1 MARRVKNEI
10 DRCSPVQLAELLGLA
25 AADEPATHTA
35 GGTGIRRQVLLERL
49 AELMESDARQARAAL
64 LRTAEAASTVEE
76 LRRTMEEAKTYAAEA
91 LSDAHWSAATL
102 LYHLAI
108 AAAYAHHGVN
118 LSARPPSSRL
128 ELYEDLASSLGADSI
143 SAVFRLAADKIAAD
157 RIAAETAPAE

>member
-49 AELMESDARQARAAL
+49 AELMEGDARQARAL
-64 LRTAEAASTVEE
+64 LVRTADRASSVEA
-76 LRRTMEEAKTYAAEA
+76 LRQTMEDAKTYAAEA

-108 AAAYAHHGVN
+108 AAAYAHHGAN
-118 LSARPPSSRL
+118 ISARPATTRL

-143 SAVFRLAADKIAAD
+143 SAVFRLAAD
-157 RIAAETAPAE
+157 RIAGEAAPAG

>member
-10 DRCSPVQLAELLGLA
+10 DRCSPVQLADLLGLA

-35 GGTGIRRQVLLERL
+35 GGTGIHRQVLLERL
-49 AELMESDARQARAAL
+49 AELMEADARQARALL
-64 LRTAEAASTVEE
+64 LRTSDRASSVEE
-76 LRRTMEEAKTYAAEA
+76 LRQTMEDAKTYAAEA
-91 LSDAHWSAATL
+91 LSDAHWSVATL

-118 LSARPPSSRL
+118 ISARPAASRL

-143 SAVFRLAADKIAAD
+143 SSVFRLAADKIGREAAPD
-157 RIAAETAPAE
+157 G